1 MEHIGIDLGASGSAV
16 CVVSSEGAVILERT
30 LRTCEIE
37 RFLTKRPTSHVA
49 IESCAESRLVAIRA
63 REQGHDVRVVPSLFV
78 RSLGIGTRRIK
89 TDKRDAKHLAIAS
102 FRLGEELPHIHIRS
116 DEAAAL
122 QDLVRARSSLVSQR
136 TMAINFV
143 RAQLRKALLGTGP
156 RRSAKTF
163 CDGVRELLG
172 EDTSLEVNA
181 HLATIDVINQQIE
194 GLEKK
199 MKEVAETSEPAT
211 RLRKITGVGPIVS
224 LAFLAAI
231 ADPKRFASGSHLA
244 SYIGL
249 SPGENTTGGKVRR
262 TGIVA
267 AGQRQLRG
275 LLVQAAHSMLNARR
289 TREPMAQWALELE
302 RRRGRKVAVCALAR
316 RLAIVMWAML
326 RDGTQYDPPM
336 TRPRE
341 RPDPM
346 AEFAETIASP
356 VTPADSA
363 SLAT

>member
-1 MEHIGIDLGASGSAV
+1 MEHIGIDLGASRSAI
-16 CVVSSEGAVILERT
+16 CVVSSEGVVLLERIIQT
-30 LRTCEIE
+30 SEIE
-37 RFLTKRPTSHVA
+37 GFLSKRPKSRVA
-49 IESCAESRLVAIRA
+49 IESCAESRVVANRV
-63 REQGHDVRVVPSLFV
+63 REQGHDVRVVPALFV

-89 TDKRDAKHLAIAS
+89 TDKRDARSLAMAS
-102 FRLGEELPHIHIRS
+102 FRLGDELPHIHVRS

-143 RAQLRKALLGTGP
+143 RAQLRKALLGPGP
-156 RRSAKTF
+156 RRTAKTF
-163 CDGVRELLG
+163 CDAVRELIG
-172 EDTSLEVNA
+172 EDTSLQVNA
-181 HLATIDVINQQIE
+181 HLATIDVLNEQIE
-194 GLEKK
+194 GLEGK
-199 MKEVAETSEPAT
+199 MKQVAEASEPAT
-211 RLRKITGVGPIVS
+211 RLRKISGVGPIVS

-267 AGQRQLRG
+267 AGQKQLRG
-275 LLVQAAHSMLNARR
+275 LLVQAAHSMLNARKA
-289 TREPMAQWALELE
+289 REPMAQWALELE

-326 RDGTQYDPPM
+326 RDGTRYEPMM

-341 RPDPM
+341 RPSP
-346 AEFAETIASP
+346 ALELAATIAGA
-356 VTPADSA
+356 VTSAQPAT
-363 SLAT
+363 LAT

>member
-1 MEHIGIDLGASGSAV
+1 MEHIGIDLGASRSAI
-16 CVVSSEGAVILERT
+16 CAVSSEGAVLLERALGT
-30 LRTCEIE
+30 REIE
-37 RFLTKRPTSHVA
+37 HFLSKRSKSRVA
-49 IESCAESRLVAIRA
+49 VESCAESRLVAIRA
-63 REQGHDVRVVPSLFV
+63 REQGHDVRVVPSVFV

-89 TDKRDAKHLAIAS
+89 TDKRDAKNLAIAS
-102 FRLGEELPHIHIRS
+102 FRLGDELPHIHIRS
-116 DEAAAL
+116 NDAAAL
-122 QDLVRARSSLVSQR
+122 QDLVRARSNLVSLR

-163 CDGVRELLG
+163 CSGVREILG
-172 EDTSLEVNA
+172 ENTLLEVNA
-181 HLATIDVINQQIE
+181 HLATIDVVNEQIE

-199 MKEVAETSEPAT
+199 MKAVAEASEPAT
-211 RLRKITGVGPIVS
+211 RLRNITGVGPIVS
-224 LAFLAAI
+224 VAFLAAI

-249 SPGENTTGGKVRR
+249 SPGENTTGGKVHR

-289 TREPMAQWALELE
+289 TREPMAQWALKLE

-326 RDGTQYDPPM
+326 RDGTRYDPTM

-341 RPDPM
+341 RADPTEEL
-346 AEFAETIASP
+346 AKAIASG
-356 VTPADSA
+356 TATKPASIN
-363 SLAT
+363 T